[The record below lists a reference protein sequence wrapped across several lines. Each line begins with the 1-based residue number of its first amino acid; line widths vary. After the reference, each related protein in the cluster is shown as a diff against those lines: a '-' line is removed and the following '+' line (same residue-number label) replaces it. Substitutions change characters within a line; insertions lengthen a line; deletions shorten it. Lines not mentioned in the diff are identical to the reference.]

1 MVSTVAK
8 SRLLWETE
16 MRRPSDEQVA
26 ELEEKAYQIRRL
38 ALEMITYGQV
48 GHPGGSLS
56 EADILACLYFSE
68 MRFAPQDPSWLDRD
82 RLILSK
88 AHGCPGQYAALALA
102 GFFAPQECYTYGA
115 INSRLQSHP
124 DMRKT
129 PGVEMSGG
137 ALGQGLSVAVGMALG
152 LRHQQRFKPV
162 VYCVV
167 GDGECNSGQIWEAAM
182 AAAHHRCDNL
192 ITIVDYN
199 KVQAKGFTWDLM
211 GIEPL
216 TSKWR
221 AFGWEVQE
229 CDGHD
234 MRELVETMHT
244 ARYVHLRG
252 RPSVIIAHTI
262 KGKGVSWME
271 LNSRWHTHAP
281 PPERSDEALRE
292 IALRYGRPEQGYS
305 RLGSGRE
312 TMESAAESEIA
323 DHPA

>member
-1 MVSTVAK
+1 
-8 SRLLWETE
+8 
-16 MRRPSDEQVA
+16 MRRPTDEQIA
-26 ELEEKAYQIRRL
+26 ELEERAYQIRRL

-68 MRFAPQDPSWLDRD
+68 MRYDSQNPDWPDRD
-82 RLILSK
+82 RFILSK
-88 AHGCPGQYAALALA
+88 AHGCPGQYAALALS
-102 GFFAPQECYTYGA
+102 GFFPPEECYTYGA
-115 INSRLQSHP
+115 INSRLQSHT

-129 PGVEMSGG
+129 PGVEISGG

-152 LRHQQRFKPV
+152 LRHHRRYKPV

-182 AAAHHRCDNL
+182 AAAHYRCDNL
-192 ITIVDYN
+192 IAIVDYN
-199 KVQAKGFTWDLM
+199 KVQAKGFVWDLM

-216 TSKWR
+216 ADKWR

-234 MRELVETMHT
+234 IRELLEALHV
-244 ARYVHLRG
+244 ARYMHIRG

-281 PPERSDEALRE
+281 LPEQSDEALQE
-292 IALRYGRPEQGYS
+292 IARRYGRPEEGYS
-305 RLGSGRE
+305 RLDTGQG
-312 TMESAAESEIA
+312 TMEAAAKSEIS
-323 DHPA
+323 DQPA